1 MKRWLIIL
9 LCAAL
14 LLLGGCKETPEP
26 TTEPVTATTETT
38 WPTEPAT
45 QPTTQP
51 PTEPTETEPPV
62 TEPPEP
68 ETEAS
73 VALADRTELLLAEVS
88 RGTVLEL
95 VGEFDPDYYVVK
107 LEDAYGLIEK
117 RLVRGEG
124 AEPYASWE
132 GYAKSG
138 AKLYDNYRLLPGDTT
153 ESLSRNTKLT
163 VLEELGEVCLVR
175 RGETE
180 GYMRRSDISKTYIES
195 KPSGG
200 SADGGDISL
209 GGIGGFQRLSVLV
222 PRDGAVTG
230 KVQILVDRASILLG
244 WFDRGDPVPVITESG
259 FLEEKEGFVPVYLE
273 GFAGYVRQELL
284 RTPETEAYTAWEGYA
299 RSGAEVYGSYYLD
312 GEALVSL
319 SGNTRVQIL
328 EDLGFCYLVT
338 AGETTGYME
347 KDQISET
354 KINYSTGG
362 GGEWSDPVM

>member
-1 MKRWLIIL
+1 VKAGNVPVVL
-9 LCAAL
+9 LTL
-14 LLLGGCKETPEP
+14 N
-26 TTEPVTATTETT
+26 
-38 WPTEPAT
+38 
-45 QPTTQP
+45 
-51 PTEPTETEPPV
+51 
-62 TEPPEP
+62 
-68 ETEAS
+68 
-73 VALADRTELLLAEVS
+73 
-88 RGTVLEL
+88 RGDVIEL
-95 VGEFDPDYYVVK
+95 VGEFDADHYIAKVGDV
-107 LEDAYGLIEK
+107 YGMVEK
-117 RLVRGEG
+117 NLVRTASQE
-124 AEPYASWE
+124 AYASWT
-132 GYAKSG
+132 GYAYGGVAVYSD
-138 AKLYDNYRLLPGDTT
+138 LYLRNVAATLALNTTVEVVEDLGYGYLVNYNGDLVFMRAG
-153 ESLSRNTKLT
+153 SLSRNKI
-163 VLEELGEVCLVR
+163 V
-175 RGETE
+175 
-180 GYMRRSDISKTYIES
+180 YAA
-195 KPSGG
+195 PSGG
-200 SADGGDISL
+200 SDGGDISL

-347 KDQISET
+347 KEQISET